1 MAIAEG
7 TPYAGMTRIR
17 LRVGAALR
25 TLSARMTRT
34 PLVCYLIEMD
44 YNPLSIRIL

>member
-1 MAIAEG
+1 MSVAEN

-25 TLSARMTRT
+25 TLSARMSRT
-34 PLVCYLIEMD
+34 PLVCYVI
-44 YNPLSIRIL
+44 

>member
-25 TLSARMTRT
+25 TLSAHMTRT
-34 PLVCYLIEMD
+34 PLVSYSIEMD
-44 YNPLSIRIL
+44 YNSLRIRIL